1 MLRNIIP
8 MGAPQEAAAK
18 ADEGPVFVTGGPG
31 CGKTQALVGRIAHL
45 ILSGA
50 RADEILVLTPSR
62 ETAAVFEERL
72 SNLIARLKK
81 RQEEEGVSD
90 PEKQAEKP
98 LLTVLEAE
106 PIPIAVRTFQ
116 HYASEVLRQIG
127 DTYTYTVWDDRAAK
141 RVISQLARAMDSDRV
156 MPKDLDLF
164 YRWYGS
170 TKLRHPLAPRTPP
183 PHRGWLVLEQRYEH
197 EKACQAA
204 LDQHD
209 LLLRAIDTL
218 ERKPAQRLD
227 WASTHTRHIIVDGA
241 QDLSVVQYQL
251 LKLLTGP
258 TRSVALAADLR
269 QRVSQRPSADP
280 PVSFLLDHAR
290 DVQRH
295 HLPFSY
301 RVIQGSRRGAVNL
314 ASNLA
319 GKAAMDAIQSPRI
332 GSARLGGLPPLVLL
346 VDGPLPFLYGQV
358 VDVIRELTTDDPPE
372 NVSLIFPGSG
382 FPVGD
387 LLLHLL
393 SLGWPHLIRGTLRTV
408 STRRRRKQEPDRG
421 VVTRI
426 VHLLRCILNP
436 RDLGS
441 FAEAIAGGPT
451 QSGRPLKA
459 KDQNRILEIS
469 RSTGVHLIDA
479 CEINIGDV
487 DRRSKCYR
495 YSRFIVDMWYALE
508 AALQG
513 GTTNLILQ
521 APQLWAER
529 TGINPDSD
537 PAWRFVLE
545 AAVRADALGNEDPL
559 RSLGFLLDMLDPQLN
574 SGSAVARD
582 EAVSSQGSGLTL
594 TTVDAARGQG
604 WNHCIVIGLPH
615 QVAPFGVGSSLD
627 TREAEARQRRLYVAA
642 TRTRGRMLFIIHG
655 RHGEGADAAK
665 LLVEILGEETEY
677 RNVSPQVP
685 ADHDV
690 PREGL
695 GLARVPT

>member
-31 CGKTQALVGRIAHL
+31 CGKTQVLVGRIAHL

-545 AAVRADALGNEDPL
+545 AAVRADALDSGDPL

-594 TTVDAARGQG
+594 STVDAARGRE
-604 WNHCIVIGLPH
+604 WPHCIVIGSPD
-615 QVAPFGVGSSLD
+615 QVAPFGLGLFHDRRV
-627 TREAEARQRRLYVAA
+627 TRWRRVYVAA
-642 TRTRGRMLFIIHG
+642 TRTRGRMTFIIHG

-665 LLVEILGEETEY
+665 QLVETLGEDTEY
-677 RNVSPQVP
+677 REVSPHVP

>member
-1 MLRNIIP
+1 MAMMISWVMPVNPSHPYLENDP
-8 MGAPQEAAAK
+8 APSFAPTICAFHL
-18 ADEGPVFVTGGPG
+18 GFS
-31 CGKTQALVGRIAHL
+31 LV
-45 ILSGA
+45 A
-50 RADEILVLTPSR
+50 RFR
-62 ETAAVFEERL
+62 
-72 SNLIARLKK
+72 K
-81 RQEEEGVSD
+81 RQEDEGVSD
-90 PEKQAEKP
+90 PERQAEKP

-106 PIPIAVRTFQ
+106 PIAVRTGTHF
-116 HYASEVLRQIG
+116 ASEVLRQIR

-156 MPKDLDLF
+156 MPKDLDTV
-164 YRWYGS
+164 YRWYES
-170 TKLRHPLAPRTPP
+170 TKLRHPLDPRTPP
-183 PHRGWLVLEQRYEH
+183 PHRGWLVLEQQYEH

-218 ERKPAQRLD
+218 ERKPARRLD

-241 QDLSVVQYQL
+241 QDLSLVHYKF
-251 LKLLTGP
+251 LKLLIGP
-258 TRSVALAADLR
+258 TRSVSLAADPA
-269 QRVSQRPSADP
+269 QRVFQNTSIDP
-280 PVSFLLDHAR
+280 LVSFLYDHAK

-319 GKAAMDAIQSPRI
+319 GNAAMGAVQSPRM

-372 NVSLIFPGSG
+372 NVSLTFPGSG

-393 SLGWPHLIRGTLRTV
+393 SLGWPHLIQGTLRTV
-408 STRRRRKQEPDRG
+408 STRRRRKQESDRG
-421 VVTRI
+421 VVNRI

-436 RDLGS
+436 RDLGA

-451 QSGRPLKA
+451 QSVRPLEA

-487 DRRSKCYR
+487 DRRSTGYR

-545 AAVRADALGNEDPL
+545 AAVRADALDSGDPL

-642 TRTRGRMLFIIHG
+642 TRTRGRMVFIIHG